1 MIIDFSKDIY
11 NTGGDILLLKDSNAI
26 IESIKNFIELN
37 ILDIPLTTSNSISAR
52 NMLLKASNNIE
63 IRSIIYDIKNII
75 ETNIT
80 EVKSCEI
87 TYTDKKTHRTI
98 DISVVLQNIKQTN
111 NLPYNIV
118 LRI

>member
-1 MIIDFSKDIY
+1 MIIDFPKDIY
-11 NTGGDILLLKDSNAI
+11 NSGGDILLLKESSAI

-37 ILDIPLTTSNSISAR
+37 ILDIPMSTKNSISAR

-63 IRSIIYDIKNII
+63 VRSIIYDIKNII
-75 ETNIT
+75 ESNIN

-87 TYTDKKTHRTI
+87 TYTDKKTYRTI
-98 DISVVLQNIKQTN
+98 DISVTLQNIKQTN
-111 NLPYNIV
+111 NLPYNIT